1 MPEVSCAANAL
12 RRETPHH
19 GKVLSKLLSTVWNG
33 WKQTRS
39 AENLPPSERAHGPF
53 TTLRKPVGATSTPSE
68 AATVMPAANRR
79 NHSKEEAPAL

>member
-19 GKVLSKLLSTVWNG
+19 GKVLSKLLLTVWNG
-33 WKQTRS
+33 WKQTLS
-39 AENLPPSERAHGPF
+39 TENPPPSERAMRPF
-53 TTLRKPVGATSTPSE
+53 TTLRNTVGATSTPSE
-68 AATVMPAANRR
+68 AAIVMPAADRR

>member
-1 MPEVSCAANAL
+1 MPEVGCAANVL

-39 AENLPPSERAHGPF
+39 TENLPPSERAHRPF

-68 AATVMPAANRR
+68 AATVMPAAKRR